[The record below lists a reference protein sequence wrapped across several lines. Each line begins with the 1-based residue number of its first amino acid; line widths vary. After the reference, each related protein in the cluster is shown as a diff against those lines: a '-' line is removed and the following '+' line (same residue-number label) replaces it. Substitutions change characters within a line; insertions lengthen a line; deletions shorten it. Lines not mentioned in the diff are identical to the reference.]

1 MIGGPA
7 TLTEALDVLC
17 PMHVTISATGHVIH
31 VGPTV
36 QKLRPDVPLVGLH
49 FLEIFDL
56 KRPRA
61 IQTVDAMRAAAGTKL
76 HLQLRDHPKTEVKGI
91 LVPGTAS
98 GESIINLSFGISV
111 VDAVADYALTSL
123 DFAATDLTIEMLYL
137 VEAKSAAMEASRKLN
152 LRLQGAMI
160 AAEEQAFTDTLT
172 GLKNRRAMDY
182 VLARHASWGKQFGV
196 MQVDLDWFKAVND
209 SLGHAAGD
217 HVLQTVARIMVEE
230 TRDSDTVAR
239 VGGDEFVVLLPNA
252 HNPGILRRIGNRII
266 ERLSQPI
273 PFQGKECQ
281 ISASIGVAIYDPG
294 SSVPVKDLIDN
305 ADVAL
310 YASKNGGR
318 GQLTF
323 YSPQLRNV
331 AKTVVAPLHQRQSKS
346 A

>member
-1 MIGGPA
+1 MIADNA
-7 TLTEALDVLC
+7 TITHALDVLC
-17 PMHVTISATGHVIH
+17 PMHLIISATGHVVH
-31 VGPTV
+31 VGPTL
-36 QKLRPDVPLVGLH
+36 QKLRPNVPLVGLS

-61 IQTVDAMRAAAGTKL
+61 IRTVDALRAAAGTKL

-91 LVPGTAS
+91 LVPGTAL
-98 GESIINLSFGISV
+98 GESMINLSFGIAV
-111 VDAVADYALTSL
+111 VDAVADYALTSV

-196 MQVDLDWFKAVND
+196 MQIDLDWFKAVND

-239 VGGDEFVVLLPNA
+239 VGGDEFVILLPNA
-252 HNPGILRRIGNRII
+252 HDPGILRRIGKRII

-273 PFQGKECQ
+273 LFQEKECQ
-281 ISASIGVAIYDPG
+281 ISASIGVAIYDPK
-294 SSVPVKDLIDN
+294 SSVPVTDLIDN

-323 YSPQLRNV
+323 YSPELRKV
-331 AKTVVAPLHQRQSKS
+331 AKKVAVHTELRQPKS